1 MLATL
6 ANSKEDLMEA
16 ETVTTADDA
25 DVAALLGLEPLEQS
39 TSDSGEQVPELDA
52 QVGRRVRTARRRA
65 GLDAAALAEQVGLT
79 RDKLSK
85 IENGRRR
92 VAPRELPALAHALH
106 VPLSMLLG
114 ADTARPAL
122 ALAHRVAATAL
133 KSATSGARAR
143 AIEILQAEARLGK
156 YSELPPRQLSPGGAA
171 IEQLVATEFPATPRT
186 APEAQRQGRVLAE
199 EVRRILELG
208 TTEIGDLPGLVEMHF
223 AADVAL
229 SPLGEGSDGLC
240 AHDGEAALLVVN
252 TDYPTGRTRFTLAHE
267 LGHHLLLDPRDVIEE
282 QLGDMFRTSYIERRV
297 NAFAGHLLLPLK
309 AVTTT
314 LVWLGCGRDDLIAA
328 NARGRAALGYL
339 MVRYGVS
346 LPCALSQVVE
356 AGFLTVVAKKVLAEN
371 LRAGELVRA
380 AERLISG
387 RPGPEKT
394 SREQRP
400 PARLVTAALEAARA
414 GHVGMNTVA
423 VLLGRADDDALFDE
437 VMYADA
443 GTGPQ

>member
-1 MLATL
+1 MA
-6 ANSKEDLMEA
+6 A
-16 ETVTTADDA
+16 ETVTTADDG

-39 TSDSGEQVPELDA
+39 AFGRGDRVPALDA
-52 QVGRRVRTARRRA
+52 QVGRRVRAARRRA
-65 GLDAAALAEQVGLT
+65 GIDAAALAEQVGLT

-85 IENGRRR
+85 IENGHRR

-114 ADTARPAL
+114 ATDSARPAL
-122 ALAHRVAATAL
+122 ALAHRVAATAPE
-133 KSATSGARAR
+133 SATTGARAR

-156 YSELPPRQLSPGGAA
+156 YSELPSRQLSPGGAA
-171 IEQLVATEFPATPRT
+171 IEQLVVTEFAAPPRT

-229 SPLGEGSDGLC
+229 SPLGKGSDGLC

-252 TDYPTGRTRFTLAHE
+252 SDYPAGRTRFTLAHE
-267 LGHHLLLDPRDVIEE
+267 LGHHLLRDPRDVIEE
-282 QLGDMFRTSYIERRV
+282 QLSDMLGTSYIERRV

-314 LVWLGCGRDDLIAA
+314 FTWLGCGRDDLIAA

-339 MVRYGVS
+339 MVCYGVS
-346 LPCALSQVVE
+346 LPCALSQVAE
-356 AGFLTVVAKKVLAEN
+356 ACFLTVTAKRGLADK

-387 RPGPEKT
+387 RAGPEKT
-394 SREQRP
+394 THEQRP
-400 PARLVTAALEAARA
+400 PARLVTAALDAARA

-423 VLLGRADDDALFDE
+423 ALLGRADDDALFDE

-443 GTGPQ
+443 GTGTQ

>member
-1 MLATL
+1 MAG
-6 ANSKEDLMEA
+6 
-16 ETVTTADDA
+16 ETVRTADDA
-25 DVAALLGLEPLEQS
+25 DVATVLGLKPLEQP
-39 TSDSGEQVPELDA
+39 TSSGGEQVPELDA
-52 QVGRRVRTARRRA
+52 LVGRRVRAARRRA

-106 VPLSMLLG
+106 VSLATLLG
-114 ADTARPAL
+114 ATDTTRPAF
-122 ALAHRVAATAL
+122 ALAHRVAATAPE
-133 KSATSGARAR
+133 SATSGARAR

-156 YSELPPRQLSPGGAA
+156 HSELPPRQLSPGGAA
-171 IEQLVATEFPATPRT
+171 IGQLVATAFNTTPRT
-186 APEAQRQGRVLAE
+186 APEAQRQGRILAE

-208 TTEIGDLPGLVEMHF
+208 IAELGDLPALVEMHF

-229 SPLGEGSDGLC
+229 SPLGGGSDGLC

-267 LGHHLLLDPRDVIEE
+267 LGHHLLRDPRDVIEE
-282 QLGDMFRTSYIERRV
+282 ALGDMFGTSYTERRV

-309 AVTTT
+309 AVTMT
-314 LVWLGCGRDDLIAA
+314 LAWLGCSRDDLVDT
-328 NARGRAALGYL
+328 NGRGRAALGYL

-346 LPCALSQVVE
+346 LPCALSQIVE
-356 AGFLTVVAKKVLAEN
+356 AGFLTVKAKRDLADK

-380 AERLISG
+380 AEYLISE

-394 SREQRP
+394 TREQRP
-400 PARLVTAALEAARA
+400 PARLVTAALEAVRA

-423 VLLGRADDDALFDE
+423 ALLGRTDDEELFGE
-437 VMYADA
+437 VMYAGTGA
-443 GTGPQ
+443 GTR

>member
-1 MLATL
+1 MTAKTG
-6 ANSKEDLMEA
+6 
-16 ETVTTADDA
+16 TTAADT
-25 DVAALLGLEPLEQS
+25 DVAALLGIEPLERS
-39 TSDSGEQVPELDA
+39 TSDGCAQVPELDA
-52 QVGRRVRTARRRA
+52 QVGLRIRAARRRA

-92 VAPRELPALAHALH
+92 VTPRELPALAQALH
-106 VPLSMLLG
+106 VPLSSLLG
-114 ADTARPAL
+114 ATDTGRPAL
-122 ALAHRVAATAL
+122 ALAHRVAATAPE
-133 KSATSGARAR
+133 SATSGARVR

-171 IEQLVATEFPATPRT
+171 TEQLVATEFATTPRT

-208 TTEIGDLPGLVEMHF
+208 IAEIGDLPGLVEMHF

-240 AHDGEAALLVVN
+240 AHEGEAALLVVN

-267 LGHHLLLDPRDVIEE
+267 LGHHLLRDPRDVIEE
-282 QLGDMFRTSYIERRV
+282 QLSDMFRTSYIERRV

-309 AVTTT
+309 AVVTT
-314 LVWLGCGRDDLIAA
+314 LVWLGCNRDDLIAA

-346 LPCALSQVVE
+346 LPCTLSQIVE
-356 AGFLTVVAKKVLAEN
+356 AGFLTVTAKRDLADK

-380 AERLISG
+380 AGRLISEQ
-387 RPGPEKT
+387 PGPEKT
-394 SREQRP
+394 THEQRP
-400 PARLVTAALEAARA
+400 PSRLVAAALEAARA

-423 VLLGRADDDALFDE
+423 VLLGRADDETLFDE
-437 VMYADA
+437 VMYADETV
-443 GTGPQ
+443 GQ